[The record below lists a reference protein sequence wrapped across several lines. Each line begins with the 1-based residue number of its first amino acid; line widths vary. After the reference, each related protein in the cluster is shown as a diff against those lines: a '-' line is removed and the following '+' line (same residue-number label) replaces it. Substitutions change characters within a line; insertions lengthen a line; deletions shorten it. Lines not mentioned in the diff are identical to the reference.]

1 MLHLG
6 AQLTSSVRQE
16 RREQE
21 RGRADEAVVVD
32 PADSDTREMRRGV
45 VKHHNVE
52 APRQQLLV
60 PRREARNLFF
70 CVCGL
75 EAAAPSSNPAR
86 KLFAPCFGICR

>member
-1 MLHLG
+1 MLYLD

-32 PADSDTREMRRGV
+32 SADSDTREMRRGV
-45 VKHHNVE
+45 LKYHNVE
-52 APRQQLLV
+52 TPRQQLLV

-70 CVCGL
+70 FRIVV
-75 EAAAPSSNPAR
+75 
-86 KLFAPCFGICR
+86 

>member
-32 PADSDTREMRRGV
+32 PADTDTREMRRGV

-60 PRREARNLFF
+60 PRREAR
-70 CVCGL
+70 
-75 EAAAPSSNPAR
+75 
-86 KLFAPCFGICR
+86 K